1 LKKLLLIIAVI
12 ILSTA
17 ILPSIAFADAAE
29 DAYKRGERAWK
40 NQDYE
45 TAFREYRKAGELGH
59 LDAQIL
65 LAINLSSSPYPED
78 FLESRKWWK
87 KIAGQGNSGSIVA
100 LGDSYRYGNLD
111 GNYIDYKEAIKWYR
125 TASTS
130 NNSEHRGDAFLALG
144 EMYEEGQGT
153 AKNPSEAMKLYK
165 KAAAE
170 GNAEAG
176 YRIGV
181 LYETGKGVSKN
192 YGKAAEWYSSSAE
205 MFNSTAMYR
214 MGFLHEKGMGV
225 PKSMQEA
232 EKWYRRAAD
241 AGNSWSQFYFGEK
254 CEHGKGVK
262 KDLVFAHAWYNLASR
277 GMGDKGLWKK
287 AKSARDR
294 VALKLTPEE
303 LARAE
308 KIVRDWRPQKYK
320 K

>member
-1 LKKLLLIIAVI
+1 MKKLLLVVAVI
-12 ILSTA
+12 ALTA
-17 ILPSIAFADAAE
+17 SILPSAAFADAAE

-45 TAFREYRKAGELGH
+45 TAFREYRTAGELGH

-65 LAINLSSSPYPED
+65 LAINLSTSPYPEE
-78 FLESRKWWK
+78 FLEGRKWFK
-87 KIAGQGNSGSIVA
+87 MAAGQGNSSSMVA
-100 LGDSYRYGNLD
+100 LGDIYRLGDMD
-111 GNYIDYKEAIKWYR
+111 GKHIDYKEALKWYR
-125 TASTS
+125 AASTS
-130 NNSEHRGDAFLALG
+130 KNREHRSDAFLALG
-144 EMYEEGQGT
+144 EMYEEGQGA
-153 AKNPSEAMKLYK
+153 AKSPAEAMKFYK
-165 KAAAE
+165 KAVAE
-170 GNAEAG
+170 GNEEAG

-181 LYETGKGVSKN
+181 LYETGKGVTKN
-192 YGKAAEWYSSSAE
+192 YGKAAEWYRSAAE
-205 MFNSTAMYR
+205 MNYSTAMYR

-241 AGNSWSQFYFGEK
+241 AGNSWSQFYFGDK
-254 CEHGKGVK
+254 CEHGKGVPM
-262 KDLVFAHAWYNLASR
+262 DLVSAHAWYNLASR
-277 GMGDKGLWKK
+277 SMGDEQLWKN